1 MILSEK
7 LTWEFFYLQISSH
20 GNFFL
25 DIFSE
30 NGKIVLI
37 ETYLVPRRTKCDS

>member
-7 LTWEFFYLQISSH
+7 ITWDFLIQENSSH

-25 DIFSE
+25 DISFQSD
-30 NGKIVLI
+30 KIVLMK
-37 ETYLVPRRTKCDS
+37 TYLVPRRTKCNG

>member
-7 LTWEFFYLQISSH
+7 ITWDFLHQENSSL

-25 DIFSE
+25 DSFSE
-30 NGKIVLI
+30 NGKIVLM
-37 ETYLVPRRTKCDS
+37 ETYLVPRRTKCVS

>member
-7 LTWEFFYLQISSH
+7 ITWDFFNQENSSL

-25 DIFSE
+25 TSFL
-30 NGKIVLI
+30 KIV
-37 ETYLVPRRTKCDS
+37 K

>member
-7 LTWEFFYLQISSH
+7 ITWDFLNQENSSL

-30 NGKIVLI
+30 NDKIVLMK
-37 ETYLVPRRTKCDS
+37 TYLVPRRTKCNG

>member
-1 MILSEK
+1 MLIIEKILPNVN
-7 LTWEFFYLQISSH
+7 LNQDSSL

-30 NGKIVLI
+30 NDKIVLM
-37 ETYLVPRRTKCDS
+37 ET

>member
-1 MILSEK
+1 MILSDK
-7 LTWEFFYLQISSH
+7 LTWDFFDQEDSSL

-30 NGKIVLI
+30 NDKIVLM
-37 ETYLVPRRTKCDS
+37 ETHLVPRRTKCVS

>member
-7 LTWEFFYLQISSH
+7 ITWDFLNQKNSSL

-25 DIFSE
+25 TSLF
-30 NGKIVLI
+30 KV
-37 ETYLVPRRTKCDS
+37 VK

>member
-7 LTWEFFYLQISSH
+7 ITWDFFDQENSSL

-25 DIFSE
+25 TSLF
-30 NGKIVLI
+30 KV
-37 ETYLVPRRTKCDS
+37 VK